1 MAFAFHGENEY
12 SIERAARERCECED
26 RQAAGNRRRVPNR
39 CFSNAMTGSASGCK
53 QVARYVLDEPNELA
67 LETLAVIAE
76 RCGVQ
81 PSAIVR
87 FAQSFGFSGAS
98 QMQRLFRDG
107 LLSANAAIGYGER
120 VRRFS
125 ESVSKTAAGDGL
137 LSEFVDGNVLAL
149 QNLSETV
156 SEQEMRAAVDLI
168 AKAAV
173 VHVAGFRRA
182 FPISAYLAYSLQ
194 QLGKHV
200 QFIDGVGGL
209 ARPQAN
215 TIDRKDLLIAV
226 SFHPYAPETV
236 ELVEIAARNGR
247 QDPVDQRQ
255 PGEPD
260 RKAGRYR
267 SSGARFRGP
276 ELSLARRLHVP
287 GPGRRHRLRIRDRG
301 QAHSRRK
308 K

>member
-1 MAFAFHGENEY
+1 MDRPIRQPPATAEEF
-12 SIERAARERCECED
+12 RALLVD
-26 RQAAGNRRRVPNR
+26 RYDGLSKRL
-39 CFSNAMTGSASGCK
+39 K

-76 RCGVQ
+76 RCEVQ

-107 LLSANAAIGYGER
+107 LLSANAALGYGER

-125 ESVSKTAAGDGL
+125 EAVSQTPAGRGL
-137 LSEFVDGNVLAL
+137 LSEFVDGNILAL

-156 SEQEMRAAVDLI
+156 SEKDMRAAVDLI
-168 AKAAV
+168 ATASV

-182 FPISAYLAYSLQ
+182 FPIAAYFAYSLQ

-209 ARPQAN
+209 SKPQAN
-215 TIDRKDLLIAV
+215 TIDRR
-226 SFHPYAPETV
+226 TC
-236 ELVEIAARNGR
+236 
-247 QDPVDQRQ
+247 
-255 PGEPD
+255 
-260 RKAGRYR
+260 
-267 SSGARFRGP
+267 
-276 ELSLARRLHVP
+276 
-287 GPGRRHRLRIRDRG
+287 
-301 QAHSRRK
+301 
-308 K
+308 

>member
-1 MAFAFHGENEY
+1 MATKKRKPPATAEEFRTVLLQDYDGL
-12 SIERAARERCECED
+12 SKRL
-26 RQAAGNRRRVPNR
+26 
-39 CFSNAMTGSASGCK
+39 K

-87 FAQSFGFSGAS
+87 FAQAFGFSGAS

-107 LLSANAAIGYGER
+107 LLSANNAIGYGER

-125 ESVSKTAAGDGL
+125 ESVSQTAAGDGL
-137 LSEFVDGNVLAL
+137 LFEFVEGNILAL

-156 SEQEMRAAVDLI
+156 SEREMRGAVDLI
-168 AKAAV
+168 ANAAV
-173 VHVAGFRRA
+173 VHIAGFRRA

-209 ARPQAN
+209 ARSQAN
-215 TIDRKDLLIAV
+215 TIDDKDLLIAV

-236 ELVEIAARNGR
+236 ELTEIAAR
-247 QDPVDQRQ
+247 
-255 PGEPD
+255 
-260 RKAGRYR
+260 
-267 SSGARFRGP
+267 SGARILSISDSRVSPIAKPADIALQVHDSEVRSFR
-276 ELSLARRLHVP
+276 SLAASMCLA
-287 GPGRRHRLRIRDRG
+287 
-301 QAHSRRK
+301 QAVVIGFAFEAESNRKPLRK

>member
-1 MAFAFHGENEY
+1 MGTEIRKPPA
-12 SIERAARERCECED
+12 
-26 RQAAGNRRRVPNR
+26 
-39 CFSNAMTGSASGCK
+39 SAEEFRTLLLQDYDGLSKRLK

-87 FAQSFGFSGAS
+87 FAQAFGFSGAS

-107 LLSANAAIGYGER
+107 LLSANNAIGYGER

-125 ESVSKTAAGDGL
+125 ESVSRTAAGEGL
-137 LSEFVDGNVLAL
+137 LTEFVEGNILAL

-156 SEQEMRAAVDLI
+156 SEKEMRGAVDLI
-168 AKAAV
+168 ANAAV

-209 ARPQAN
+209 ARSQAN
-215 TIDRKDLLIAV
+215 TIDDRDLLIAV

-236 ELVEIAARNGR
+236 ELTEIATRNGAR
-247 QDPVDQRQ
+247 ILSISDSRVSPIA
-255 PGEPD
+255 
-260 RKAGRYR
+260 KAADIALQVHDSEVR
-267 SSGARFRGP
+267 SFR
-276 ELSLARRLHVP
+276 SLAASMCLA
-287 GPGRRHRLRIRDRG
+287 
-301 QAHSRRK
+301 QAVVIGFAFEAEGSRKTGRK

>member
-1 MAFAFHGENEY
+1 M
-12 SIERAARERCECED
+12 
-26 RQAAGNRRRVPNR
+26 
-39 CFSNAMTGSASGCK
+39 GSKIRKPPATAEEFRTLLLQDYDGLSKRLK

-87 FAQSFGFSGAS
+87 FAQAFGFSGAS

-107 LLSANAAIGYGER
+107 LLSANNAIGYGER

-125 ESVSKTAAGDGL
+125 DSVSRTAAGEGL
-137 LSEFVDGNVLAL
+137 LTEFVEGNILAL

-156 SEQEMRAAVDLI
+156 SEQEMRGAVDLI
-168 AKAAV
+168 ANAAV

-215 TIDRKDLLIAV
+215 SIDDKDLLIAV

-236 ELVEIAARNGR
+236 ELTEIAARNGAKLLSISDSR
-247 QDPVDQRQ
+247 VSPVAKLADIALQVHDS
-255 PGEPD
+255 EV
-260 RKAGRYR
+260 R
-267 SSGARFRGP
+267 SFR
-276 ELSLARRLHVP
+276 SLAASMCLAQAVVIGFAFDAESNRRPV
-287 GPGRRHRLRIRDRG
+287 
-301 QAHSRRK
+301 RK

>member
-1 MAFAFHGENEY
+1 MN
-12 SIERAARERCECED
+12 IPAAL
-26 RQAAGNRRRVPNR
+26 
-39 CFSNAMTGSASGCK
+39 GSGGSMNKVIAQPPASAEEFRTLLLEHYDSLSKRLK

-107 LLSANAAIGYGER
+107 LLSANASLGYGER

-125 ESVSKTAAGDGL
+125 ESVSKTPAGGGL
-137 LSEFVDGNVLAL
+137 LLEFVEGNILAL
-149 QNLSETV
+149 QNLGQSV
-156 SEQEMRAAVDLI
+156 SDSEMRAAVDLI
-168 AKAAV
+168 AKANV

-182 FPISAYLAYSLQ
+182 FPIAAYFSYSLQ
-194 QLGKHV
+194 QLGKYV

-215 TIDRKDLLIAV
+215 TIESKDLLIAV
-226 SFHPYAPETV
+226 SFRPYAPETV
-236 ELVEIAARNGR
+236 ELTEIAARKGAKILSISDSR
-247 QDPVDQRQ
+247 VSPVAKHATVALQVRDS
-255 PGEPD
+255 EV
-260 RKAGRYR
+260 R
-267 SSGARFRGP
+267 SFR
-276 ELSLARRLHVP
+276 SLAASICLAQAVAIGFAFETERSHARRE
-287 GPGRRHRLRIRDRG
+287 
-301 QAHSRRK
+301 
-308 K
+308 

>member
-1 MAFAFHGENEY
+1 M
-12 SIERAARERCECED
+12 
-26 RQAAGNRRRVPNR
+26 
-39 CFSNAMTGSASGCK
+39 GSKIRKPPASAEEFRTLLLKDYDGLSKRLK

-87 FAQSFGFSGAS
+87 FAQAFGFSGAS

-107 LLSANAAIGYGER
+107 LLSANNAIGYGER

-125 ESVSKTAAGDGL
+125 ESVSRTAAGEGL
-137 LSEFVDGNVLAL
+137 LTEFVEGNILAL

-156 SEQEMRAAVDLI
+156 SEKEMRGAVDLI
-168 AKAAV
+168 ANASV

-215 TIDRKDLLIAV
+215 TIDDKDLLIAV

-236 ELVEIAARNGR
+236 ELTEIAARNGAKILSISDSR
-247 QDPVDQRQ
+247 VSPIA
-255 PGEPD
+255 
-260 RKAGRYR
+260 KAADIALQVHDSEVR
-267 SSGARFRGP
+267 SFR
-276 ELSLARRLHVP
+276 SLAASMCLA
-287 GPGRRHRLRIRDRG
+287 
-301 QAHSRRK
+301 QAVVIGFAFEAEGSRKVARK

>member
-1 MAFAFHGENEY
+1 MNIPDGL
-12 SIERAARERCECED
+12 IERGKMVAKIRKPPATADEFRTLLLEHYDGLSKRL
-26 RQAAGNRRRVPNR
+26 
-39 CFSNAMTGSASGCK
+39 K

-98 QMQRLFRDG
+98 QMQKLFRDG
-107 LLSANAAIGYGER
+107 LLSANTNIGYGER

-125 ESVSKTAAGDGL
+125 ESVSQTAAGDGL
-137 LSEFVDGNVLAL
+137 LTEFVEGNILAL
-149 QNLSETV
+149 ENLAETV
-156 SEQEMRAAVDLI
+156 SEGDMRAAVDLI
-168 AKAAV
+168 ARAAV

-182 FPISAYLAYSLQ
+182 FPIAAYLAYSLQ

-209 ARPQAN
+209 AKPQAN
-215 TIDRKDLLIAV
+215 SIDSRDLLIAV

-236 ELVEIAARNGR
+236 ELTEIAARNNGKILSISDSR
-247 QDPVDQRQ
+247 VSPISKPADVALQVHDSEVRNFRSLAASMCLAQAVVIGFAFEAERN
-255 PGEPD
+255 
-260 RKAGRYR
+260 RKAVRT
-267 SSGARFRGP
+267 
-276 ELSLARRLHVP
+276 
-287 GPGRRHRLRIRDRG
+287 
-301 QAHSRRK
+301 K
-308 K
+308 

>member
-1 MAFAFHGENEY
+1 M
-12 SIERAARERCECED
+12 
-26 RQAAGNRRRVPNR
+26 V
-39 CFSNAMTGSASGCK
+39 SNTRKPPATAEEFRTLLLEQYDGLSKRLK

-107 LLSANAAIGYGER
+107 LLSANTAIGYGDR
-120 VRRFS
+120 VRKFS
-125 ESVSKTAAGDGL
+125 ESVSQTAAGDGL
-137 LSEFVDGNVLAL
+137 LTEFVDGNILAL

-156 SEQEMRAAVDLI
+156 SEREMRGAVDLI
-168 AKAAV
+168 ARAAV

-209 ARPQAN
+209 SRSQAN
-215 TIDRKDLLIAV
+215 TIDSNDLLIAV

-236 ELVEIAARNGR
+236 ELTEIAARNGAKILSISDSR
-247 QDPVDQRQ
+247 VSPIAKPANIALQVHDSEVRN
-255 PGEPD
+255 
-260 RKAGRYR
+260 
-267 SSGARFRGP
+267 FR
-276 ELSLARRLHVP
+276 SLAASMCLA
-287 GPGRRHRLRIRDRG
+287 
-301 QAHSRRK
+301 QAVVIGFAFEAERSRKTVRK

>member
-1 MAFAFHGENEY
+1 
-12 SIERAARERCECED
+12 
-26 RQAAGNRRRVPNR
+26 
-39 CFSNAMTGSASGCK
+39 
-53 QVARYVLDEPNELA
+53 VLDEPNELA
-67 LETLAVIAE
+67 LETLAVIAD

-120 VRRFS
+120 VRQFS
-125 ESVSKTAAGDGL
+125 ESVSQTAAGDGL
-137 LSEFVDGNVLAL
+137 LSEFVEGNVLAL
-149 QNLSETV
+149 KNLSETI
-156 SEQEMRAAVDLI
+156 SEQDMHAAVQLI
-168 AKAAV
+168 ARAQI

-194 QLGKHV
+194 QLGKHI

-215 TIDRKDLLIAV
+215 TIDRDDLLIAV
-226 SFHPYAPETV
+226 SFRPYAPETV
-236 ELVEIAARNGR
+236 ELVDIAAR
-247 QDPVDQRQ
+247 
-255 PGEPD
+255 
-260 RKAGRYR
+260 RKAKILSISDSRVSPIAKPATVALQVRDSEVR
-267 SSGARFRGP
+267 SFR
-276 ELSLARRLHVP
+276 SLAASMCLA
-287 GPGRRHRLRIRDRG
+287 
-301 QAHSRRK
+301 QAVAIGFAFEAERTGAQPRK